1 MPGVFGDRRRIWQ
14 VVPWHLLST
23 WVLRRVAGKICWEL
37 VFFLADFLKDNS
49 LVTSEKND
57 MGPLKRKE
65 VGEDFV
71 D

>member
-1 MPGVFGDRRRIWQ
+1 MPGCLVTGGAYGGSTMASPFYLGTEAGSWKN
-14 VVPWHLLST
+14 LLG
-23 WVLRRVAGKICWEL
+23 VG
-37 VFFLADFLKDNS
+37 FFLADFLKDNS